1 LNRAHG
7 IADHVDAQIVT
18 GRHPCSKTVT
28 RFREAQ
34 TRLQLLLLLAH
45 FFTVLGDE
53 VAVERQRMVVQRRML
68 VLRIV
73 LQRLQDVAAVG
84 FHAHFQV
91 GHADLLVGRGEREVF
106 EEVNGALR
114 GVVAKGADGDHGKD
128 EQADDGCDHVL
139 DAEVFHD
146 GWEVGRERC
155 R

>member
-1 LNRAHG
+1 
-7 IADHVDAQIVT
+7 
-18 GRHPCSKTVT
+18 
-28 RFREAQ
+28 
-34 TRLQLLLLLAH
+34 
-45 FFTVLGDE
+45 VL
-53 VAVERQRMVVQRRML
+53 VF
-68 VLRIV
+68 RIV
-73 LQRLQDVAAVG
+73 LQRLQDVAAVS

-128 EQADDGCDHVL
+128 EQADDGGDHVL